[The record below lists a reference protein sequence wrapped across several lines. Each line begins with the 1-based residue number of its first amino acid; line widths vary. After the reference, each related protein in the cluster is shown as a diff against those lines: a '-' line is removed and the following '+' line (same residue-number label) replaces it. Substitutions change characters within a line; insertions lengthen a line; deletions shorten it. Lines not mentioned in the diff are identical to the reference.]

1 MRFEWDERKA
11 LANARKHRITFDEA
25 QTVCYDD
32 GALLYDDPDHS
43 EDEDRFLLVGPSAKL
58 RVLVVVHCYRESDE
72 VIRNISARG
81 ATRSERRAY
90 REARSR

>member
-25 QTVCYDD
+25 QTVFYDE

-72 VIRNISARG
+72 VIRIISARG